1 MKRRNTFRAALAL
14 LLILTLC
21 MPAAASGFTEKL
33 IAITFDDGPGAYTA
47 QLLDELAARDVK
59 ATFFV
64 SGYRAANYPETLK
77 RMVSEGHQLASHT
90 QNHENLNTLSA
101 AKIADE
107 ISRTQDYIT
116 AAGGDNP
123 AYIRPP
129 YGNANKTVRAQAPSP
144 LIAAQAPLIN
154 WSVDPEDWKYHNAD
168 TVCSN
173 ILAGSYDGAIILVHD
188 IYQTSVNGALAAIDK
203 LLEQGYEFVTVRD
216 LLLRRGITPEAG
228 VMYYDAKNTGVNLD
242 IDEAGSGYYDES
254 QIESHWAYDALTF
267 CLDHGFLSREADGRV
282 RPNKPI
288 TRGEFVTSLAKFCGV
303 DESYRYYAETGY
315 RDIASGSELA
325 PYVKWARDA
334 GLMDGSN
341 GAFHPDDYLTREQM
355 ATVVARYLTALGRAP
370 GGAAQTAYKDQS
382 RISAWA
388 LDGVALCTREGILQG
403 SNGAFLPKGKLT
415 RAQTAAIVYRL
426 SEME

>member
-144 LIAAQAPLIN
+144 LIN

-168 TVCSN
+168 TVCKN

-216 LLLRRGITPEAG
+216 LLLRRGVTPEAG

-254 QIESHWAYDALTF
+254 RLESHWAYDALTF

>member
-21 MPAAASGFTEKL
+21 MPAAASGFTGKQ

-107 ISRTQDYIT
+107 ISQTQEYIT
-116 AAGGDNP
+116 DAGGDNP

-144 LIAAQAPLIN
+144 LIN

-168 TVCSN
+168 TVCKN

-254 QIESHWAYDALTF
+254 RLETHWAYDALTF

-382 RISAWA
+382 RISTWA

>member
-144 LIAAQAPLIN
+144 LIN

-168 TVCSN
+168 TVCKN

-303 DESYRYYAETGY
+303 DESYRYYAEIGY

-325 PYVKWARDA
+325 PYVKWVRDA

-382 RISAWA
+382 RISTWA

-415 RAQTAAIVYRL
+415 RAQTAAIMYRL

>member
-129 YGNANKTVRAQAPSP
+129 YGNANKPGRAQAPS
-144 LIAAQAPLIN
+144 PLIN

>member
-129 YGNANKTVRAQAPSP
+129 YGNANKTVRAQAPS
-144 LIAAQAPLIN
+144 PLIN

-341 GAFHPDDYLTREQM
+341 GSFLPDDRLTREQM
-355 ATVVARYLTALGRAP
+355 ATVVARYLTALGLASMDT
-370 GGAAQTAYKDQS
+370 AQTSYKDDA

-388 LDGVALCTREGILQG
+388 KAGVALCTQEGILQG
-403 SNGAFLPKGKLT
+403 SNGSFLPKGKLT
-415 RAQTAAIVYRL
+415 RAQTAAILYRL
-426 SEME
+426 SEQ

>member
-144 LIAAQAPLIN
+144 LIN

-168 TVCSN
+168 TVCKN

-288 TRGEFVTSLAKFCGV
+288 TRGEFVTSLAKICGV

>member
-144 LIAAQAPLIN
+144 LIN

-168 TVCSN
+168 TVCKN

-254 QIESHWAYDALTF
+254 QIETHWAYDALTF

-370 GGAAQTAYKDQS
+370 GGAVQTAYKDQS
-382 RISAWA
+382 RISVWA

-403 SNGAFLPKGKLT
+403 ANGAFLPKGKLT

>member
-144 LIAAQAPLIN
+144 LIN

-168 TVCSN
+168 TVCKN

-403 SNGAFLPKGKLT
+403 SNGAFFPKGKLT

>member
-144 LIAAQAPLIN
+144 LIN

-168 TVCSN
+168 TVCKN

-203 LLEQGYEFVTVRD
+203 LLEKGYEFVTVRD

>member
-107 ISRTQDYIT
+107 ISRTQNYIT

-129 YGNANKTVRAQAPSP
+129 YGNANKTVRAQAPS
-144 LIAAQAPLIN
+144 PLIN

-315 RDIASGSELA
+315 RDIASGSVLA

-403 SNGAFLPKGKLT
+403 SNGAFFPKGKLT

>member
-144 LIAAQAPLIN
+144 LIN

-168 TVCSN
+168 TVCKN

-216 LLLRRGITPEAG
+216 LLLRRGVTPEAG

-254 QIESHWAYDALTF
+254 QIASHGAYDALTF

-415 RAQTAAIVYRL
+415 RAKTAAIVYRL

>member
-1 MKRRNTFRAALAL
+1 MKRQNTFRAALAL

-21 MPAAASGFTEKL
+21 MPAAASGFTGKL

-90 QNHENLNTLSA
+90 QNHETLNTLSA

-144 LIAAQAPLIN
+144 LIN

-168 TVCSN
+168 TVCRN

-355 ATVVARYLTALGRAP
+355 ATVIARYLTALGLASMDT
-370 GGAAQTAYKDQS
+370 AQTSYKDDA

-388 LDGVALCTREGILQG
+388 KAGVALCTQEGILQG
-403 SNGAFLPKGKLT
+403 ASGAFLPKGKLT

>member
-107 ISRTQDYIT
+107 ISRTQDYTT

-129 YGNANKTVRAQAPSP
+129 YGNANKTVRAQAPS
-144 LIAAQAPLIN
+144 PLIN

>member
-1 MKRRNTFRAALAL
+1 MKRRNTLRAALAL

-21 MPAAASGFTEKL
+21 VPAAASGFTGKL

-47 QLLDELAARDVK
+47 TLLDELAARDVK

-90 QNHENLNTLSA
+90 QNHENLNALSA

-107 ISRTQDYIT
+107 IGRTQEYIT
-116 AAGGDNP
+116 AAGGDSP

-129 YGNANKTVRAQAPSP
+129 YGNANKTVRAQAG
-144 LIAAQAPLIN
+144 APLMN

-168 TVCSN
+168 TVCNN

-188 IYQTSVNGALAAIDK
+188 IYQTSVNGALAAIDR

-242 IDEAGSGYYDES
+242 IDEAGSGYFDES
-254 QIESHWAYDALTF
+254 LLSNHWAYDALTF
-267 CLDHGFLSREADGRV
+267 CLDHGFLNREADGRV

-288 TRGEFVTSLAKFCGV
+288 TRGAFVTSLAKFCGV

-355 ATVVARYLTALGRAP
+355 ATVVARYLTALGRAC

-382 RISAWA
+382 RISDWA
-388 LDGVALCTREGILQG
+388 LDGVALCTQEGILQG
-403 SNGAFLPKGKLT
+403 SNGMFLPKGKLT
-415 RAQTAAIVYRL
+415 RAQTAAILYRL
-426 SEME
+426 SETE

>member
-144 LIAAQAPLIN
+144 LIN

-267 CLDHGFLSREADGRV
+267 CLDHGFLSREADGRI

-315 RDIASGSELA
+315 RDIASGSVLA

>member
-21 MPAAASGFTEKL
+21 MPAAASGFNGKL

-144 LIAAQAPLIN
+144 LIN

-168 TVCSN
+168 TVCKN

-216 LLLRRGITPEAG
+216 LLLRRGVTPEAG

-315 RDIASGSELA
+315 RDIASGSVLA

>member
-1 MKRRNTFRAALAL
+1 MKRRNTFRAALA

-116 AAGGDNP
+116 DAGGDNP

-129 YGNANKTVRAQAPSP
+129 YGNANKTVRAQAPS
-144 LIAAQAPLIN
+144 PLIN

-325 PYVKWARDA
+325 PHVKWARDA

>member
-1 MKRRNTFRAALAL
+1 MKRQNTFRAALAL

-21 MPAAASGFTEKL
+21 MPAAASGFTGKL

-144 LIAAQAPLIN
+144 LIN

-168 TVCSN
+168 TVCKN

-267 CLDHGFLSREADGRV
+267 CLDHGFLSREADGHV

-315 RDIASGSELA
+315 RDIASGSVLA

>member
-1 MKRRNTFRAALAL
+1 MKNITRILSAALAL
-14 LLILTLC
+14 CLLAALC
-21 MPAAASGFTEKL
+21 LPARADGTRDCGAKL
-33 IAITFDDGPGAYTA
+33 LAITFDDGPGKYTGA
-47 QLLDELAARDVK
+47 LLDGLAERGVH

-64 SGYRAANYPETLK
+64 NGVNASGWPETLK
-77 RMVSEGHQLASHT
+77 RIVNEGHQLANHT
-90 QNHENLNTLSA
+90 YNHKNLNTCSA
-101 AKIADE
+101 QTVAYE
-107 ISRTQDYIT
+107 ISAVQALIT
-116 AAGGDNP
+116 AAGGDEN
-123 AYIRPP
+123 AYIRAP
-129 YGNANKTVRAQAPSP
+129 YGNANKTVKYVVT
-144 LIAAQAPLIN
+144 APLIY

-267 CLDHGFLSREADGRV
+267 CLDYGFLSREADGRV

-388 LDGVALCTREGILQG
+388 LNGVALCTREGILQG

>member
-144 LIAAQAPLIN
+144 LIN

-168 TVCSN
+168 TVCKN

-382 RISAWA
+382 RISVWA

>member
-21 MPAAASGFTEKL
+21 MPAAASGFNGKL
-33 IAITFDDGPGAYTA
+33 IAITFDDGPGVYTA

-129 YGNANKTVRAQAPSP
+129 YGNANKTVRAQAPS
-144 LIAAQAPLIN
+144 PLIN

-303 DESYRYYAETGY
+303 DESYRYYAETGF
-315 RDIASGSELA
+315 RDIASGSVLA

-341 GAFHPDDYLTREQM
+341 GAFHPDNYLTREQM

-403 SNGAFLPKGKLT
+403 SNGAFFPKGKLT

>member
-77 RMVSEGHQLASHT
+77 RMVTEGHQLASHT

-129 YGNANKTVRAQAPSP
+129 YGNANKTVRAQAPS
-144 LIAAQAPLIN
+144 PLIN

-403 SNGAFLPKGKLT
+403 SNGAFFPKGKLT

>member
-144 LIAAQAPLIN
+144 LIN

-203 LLEQGYEFVTVRD
+203 LLEQGYELVTVRD

-403 SNGAFLPKGKLT
+403 SNGAFFPKGKLT

>member
-21 MPAAASGFTEKL
+21 MPAAASGFTGKL

-144 LIAAQAPLIN
+144 LIN

-254 QIESHWAYDALTF
+254 RLETHWAYDALTF
-267 CLDHGFLSREADGRV
+267 CLNHGFLSREADGRV

-382 RISAWA
+382 RISTWA

-415 RAQTAAIVYRL
+415 RAQAAAIVYRL

>member
-1 MKRRNTFRAALAL
+1 M
-14 LLILTLC
+14 
-21 MPAAASGFTEKL
+21 
-33 IAITFDDGPGAYTA
+33 
-47 QLLDELAARDVK
+47 
-59 ATFFV
+59 
-64 SGYRAANYPETLK
+64 
-77 RMVSEGHQLASHT
+77 
-90 QNHENLNTLSA
+90 
-101 AKIADE
+101 
-107 ISRTQDYIT
+107 
-116 AAGGDNP
+116 
-123 AYIRPP
+123 
-129 YGNANKTVRAQAPSP
+129 
-144 LIAAQAPLIN
+144 
-154 WSVDPEDWKYHNAD
+154 
-168 TVCSN
+168 
-173 ILAGSYDGAIILVHD
+173 
-188 IYQTSVNGALAAIDK
+188 
-203 LLEQGYEFVTVRD
+203 RD

-415 RAQTAAIVYRL
+415 CAQTAAIVYRL

>member
-21 MPAAASGFTEKL
+21 MPAAASGFNGKL
-33 IAITFDDGPGAYTA
+33 IAITFDDGPGAYTGT
-47 QLLDELAARDVK
+47 LLDELAARDVK

-144 LIAAQAPLIN
+144 LIN

-168 TVCSN
+168 TVCKN

-382 RISAWA
+382 RISTWA
-388 LDGVALCTREGILQG
+388 LNGVALCTREGILQG
-403 SNGAFLPKGKLT
+403 SNGAFFPKGKLT

>member
-21 MPAAASGFTEKL
+21 MPAAASGFNGKL

-144 LIAAQAPLIN
+144 LIN

-168 TVCSN
+168 TVCKN

-216 LLLRRGITPEAG
+216 LLLRRGVTPEAG

-267 CLDHGFLSREADGRV
+267 CLDHGFLSREADGRI

-315 RDIASGSELA
+315 RDIASGSVLA

>member
-129 YGNANKTVRAQAPSP
+129 YGNANKTVRAQAPS
-144 LIAAQAPLIN
+144 PLIN

-355 ATVVARYLTALGRAP
+355 ATVVARYLTALGRTP

-382 RISAWA
+382 RISTWA